1 MRRSMLLCC
10 FMLLALLCMVTAI
23 PANAASGTC
32 GEGLTW
38 TLNDGMLTISGNGAI
53 PDYSYSSHAPW
64 YDGEITSIVIEDGV
78 TRIGA
83 WAFDHA
89 SAESIS
95 IATTV
100 TSIGDYALRYNSSL
114 QSIDIPSEVTEIGA
128 YAFESCTALQTVT
141 LSDSLTSMGPSALY
155 NCSSLQSIVIPDG
168 VTSLSSNLFNECTS
182 LASVTLSNNVT
193 TIWNNTFAYCNGLN
207 HVFYKGLPSD
217 WANVTVNEG
226 NTKLLTALRHYVYND
241 NLSWTLQEGVLTIS
255 GAGAMPTFS
264 SDAPWSGLDFTSVVI
279 EDGIT
284 SISSRAFRGAS
295 GMQEISIAYSVTKI
309 DAFAFQSCSALTE
322 ITLPDSI
329 TTVGA
334 NAFVGCTS
342 LTQVTF
348 GAGVSSFGD
357 MLFNGCRALKNIF
370 CSENNAS
377 YVSVEGVL
385 FNQAQT
391 ALVLFPTGYSGGYR
405 IPDGTVTIRGY
416 AFYSVPELTEL
427 IIPEGVTRIEMMAIY
442 GCNGLTELTLPAS
455 LRNLDSFSITGCT
468 GLTEVTIHEGL
479 TNIQSGAFT
488 GSSNLSSVRL
498 PKSITSIGGSAFD
511 SSCQS
516 LSTVYYA
523 GTEEE
528 WGAINIASSNTK
540 LLNAT
545 VYLNS
550 PLLDVPTNIRWIEGS
565 LATAVWDAVDGAGHY
580 QLEVYVYA
588 YDESNPTN
596 TDNMIGT
603 YMAGTSDTSV
613 DIQQEIHTIIGENK
627 DNPVL
632 TTYRVA
638 AGFMNNET
646 QNYIYSNYSIFAS
659 LIIYDPSTAVFLDIP
674 AIEVSDEGLLT
685 IYTVDHADGYYYR
698 VSFWFDNQPDPLQP
712 SSTETVEIVE
722 GFIGADQAVDGVI
735 QYQFDIA
742 SFNEIYSSYENP
754 YNAMVYVAASSND
767 ESYLQSDFN
776 SCPIN
781 LKIIGTLESIRLS
794 PEYPIIYQGKSLIL
808 GKTIVP
814 DDYMYTTIDWISSDM
829 SIVTVST
836 TGTITG
842 IAPGTATISAT
853 IDGVSDIV
861 SVTVYTISSNIEDE
875 EDQQQAI
882 NAAGDIIDDIANSD
896 DPDLSRTDID
906 EEDLETVKG
915 EVIGTISDGGSVNV
929 DQQVVQK
936 PITSSL
942 TWYDIIQR
950 VYHVDDVDSF
960 LNVTFDMYVTDKKGD
975 DHHIGNITEFEEPM
989 TVSTTAPSNEPQ
1001 AGYTREYEVFRIHDD
1016 GGGEQIESLGAP
1028 TIENG
1033 NMTFESDK
1041 FSDFV
1046 IAYRDVRDPV
1056 DLSLYNV
1063 MYLPSGILTIG
1074 SEAFAGTAAQVIV
1087 IPEGCQTVS
1096 SDAFTGCENLV
1107 YIVNYSAIKITAP
1120 EGVELLTA
1128 QDIK

>member
-1 MRRSMLLCC
+1 
-10 FMLLALLCMVTAI
+10 
-23 PANAASGTC
+23 
-32 GEGLTW
+32 
-38 TLNDGMLTISGNGAI
+38 
-53 PDYSYSSHAPW
+53 
-64 YDGEITSIVIEDGV
+64 
-78 TRIGA
+78 
-83 WAFDHA
+83 
-89 SAESIS
+89 
-95 IATTV
+95 
-100 TSIGDYALRYNSSL
+100 
-114 QSIDIPSEVTEIGA
+114 
-128 YAFESCTALQTVT
+128 
-141 LSDSLTSMGPSALY
+141 
-155 NCSSLQSIVIPDG
+155 
-168 VTSLSSNLFNECTS
+168 
-182 LASVTLSNNVT
+182 
-193 TIWNNTFAYCNGLN
+193 
-207 HVFYKGLPSD
+207 
-217 WANVTVNEG
+217 
-226 NTKLLTALRHYVYND
+226 
-241 NLSWTLQEGVLTIS
+241 
-255 GAGAMPTFS
+255 
-264 SDAPWSGLDFTSVVI
+264 
-279 EDGIT
+279 
-284 SISSRAFRGAS
+284 
-295 GMQEISIAYSVTKI
+295 
-309 DAFAFQSCSALTE
+309 
-322 ITLPDSI
+322 
-329 TTVGA
+329 
-334 NAFVGCTS
+334 
-342 LTQVTF
+342 
-348 GAGVSSFGD
+348 
-357 MLFNGCRALKNIF
+357 
-370 CSENNAS
+370 
-377 YVSVEGVL
+377 
-385 FNQAQT
+385 
-391 ALVLFPTGYSGGYR
+391 
-405 IPDGTVTIRGY
+405 
-416 AFYSVPELTEL
+416 
-427 IIPEGVTRIEMMAIY
+427 
-442 GCNGLTELTLPAS
+442 
-455 LRNLDSFSITGCT
+455 
-468 GLTEVTIHEGL
+468 
-479 TNIQSGAFT
+479 
-488 GSSNLSSVRL
+488 
-498 PKSITSIGGSAFD
+498 
-511 SSCQS
+511 
-516 LSTVYYA
+516 
-523 GTEEE
+523 
-528 WGAINIASSNTK
+528 
-540 LLNAT
+540 
-545 VYLNS
+545 
-550 PLLDVPTNIRWIEGS
+550 
-565 LATAVWDAVDGAGHY
+565 
-580 QLEVYVYA
+580 
-588 YDESNPTN
+588 
-596 TDNMIGT
+596 
-603 YMAGTSDTSV
+603 
-613 DIQQEIHTIIGENK
+613 
-627 DNPVL
+627 
-632 TTYRVA
+632 
-638 AGFMNNET
+638 
-646 QNYIYSNYSIFAS
+646 
-659 LIIYDPSTAVFLDIP
+659 
-674 AIEVSDEGLLT
+674 
-685 IYTVDHADGYYYR
+685 
-698 VSFWFDNQPDPLQP
+698 
-712 SSTETVEIVE
+712 
-722 GFIGADQAVDGVI
+722 
-735 QYQFDIA
+735 
-742 SFNEIYSSYENP
+742 
-754 YNAMVYVAASSND
+754 MVYVAASSND

>member
-1 MRRSMLLCC
+1 
-10 FMLLALLCMVTAI
+10 MVGIDEGFIGADQAVDGVI
-23 PANAASGTC
+23 QYQFDMASF
-32 GEGLTW
+32 
-38 TLNDGMLTISGNGAI
+38 NDV
-53 PDYSYSSHAPW
+53 YSSYENP
-64 YDGEITSIVIEDGV
+64 
-78 TRIGA
+78 
-83 WAFDHA
+83 
-89 SAESIS
+89 
-95 IATTV
+95 
-100 TSIGDYALRYNSSL
+100 YNAM
-114 QSIDIPSEVTEIGA
+114 V
-128 YAFESCTALQTVT
+128 
-141 LSDSLTSMGPSALY
+141 
-155 NCSSLQSIVIPDG
+155 
-168 VTSLSSNLFNECTS
+168 
-182 LASVTLSNNVT
+182 
-193 TIWNNTFAYCNGLN
+193 
-207 HVFYKGLPSD
+207 
-217 WANVTVNEG
+217 
-226 NTKLLTALRHYVYND
+226 YV
-241 NLSWTLQEGVLTIS
+241 
-255 GAGAMPTFS
+255 A
-264 SDAPWSGLDFTSVVI
+264 
-279 EDGIT
+279 
-284 SISSRAFRGAS
+284 
-295 GMQEISIAYSVTKI
+295 
-309 DAFAFQSCSALTE
+309 
-322 ITLPDSI
+322 
-329 TTVGA
+329 
-334 NAFVGCTS
+334 
-342 LTQVTF
+342 
-348 GAGVSSFGD
+348 
-357 MLFNGCRALKNIF
+357 
-370 CSENNAS
+370 
-377 YVSVEGVL
+377 
-385 FNQAQT
+385 
-391 ALVLFPTGYSGGYR
+391 
-405 IPDGTVTIRGY
+405 
-416 AFYSVPELTEL
+416 
-427 IIPEGVTRIEMMAIY
+427 
-442 GCNGLTELTLPAS
+442 
-455 LRNLDSFSITGCT
+455 
-468 GLTEVTIHEGL
+468 
-479 TNIQSGAFT
+479 
-488 GSSNLSSVRL
+488 
-498 PKSITSIGGSAFD
+498 
-511 SSCQS
+511 
-516 LSTVYYA
+516 
-523 GTEEE
+523 
-528 WGAINIASSNTK
+528 ASSN
-540 LLNAT
+540 
-545 VYLNS
+545 
-550 PLLDVPTNIRWIEGS
+550 
-565 LATAVWDAVDGAGHY
+565 
-580 QLEVYVYA
+580 
-588 YDESNPTN
+588 DESYLQSGFNSCPVNLEATIPE
-596 TDNMIGT
+596 TKEQL
-603 YMAGTSDTSV
+603 DT
-613 DIQQEIHTIIGENK
+613 
-627 DNPVL
+627 
-632 TTYRVA
+632 
-638 AGFMNNET
+638 
-646 QNYIYSNYSIFAS
+646 
-659 LIIYDPSTAVFLDIP
+659 P